1 MKKEDFD
8 ELIESVKEAGAIL
21 RGEKQPARVFHHP
34 SPAVTTPPQEAF
46 AICIETDDPELLH
59 VLKVYQVQLLAGG
72 SVLLNDEAGE
82 AAIYPASNFILLELP
97 REVEEVLSRV
107 A

>member
-34 SPAVTTPPQEAF
+34 TNAATPPQEAF

>member
-1 MKKEDFD
+1 MKKEDFE
-8 ELIESVKEAGAIL
+8 ELLGSVKEGFAIL
-21 RGEKQPARVFHHP
+21 RGERQPARVFYRP
-34 SPAVTTPPQEAF
+34 SVAAAPPREAF

-59 VLKVYQVQLLAGG
+59 VRKLYQVQLLDGG
-72 SVLLNDEAGE
+72 HVLVVDEAGE
-82 AAIYPASNFILLELP
+82 TAIYPIDNFILLELP

>member
-1 MKKEDFD
+1 MKKEDFE
-8 ELIESVKEAGAIL
+8 ELLESAREAGAIL
-21 RGEKQPARVFHHP
+21 RGEKQPARVFYHP
-34 SPAVTTPPQEAF
+34 TTAAAPPQEAF

-59 VLKVYQVQLLAGG
+59 VRKLYQVQLLSGG
-72 SVLLNDEAGE
+72 SVALTDEAGE
-82 AAIYPASNFILLELP
+82 TAIYPADHFILLELP

>member
-1 MKKEDFD
+1 MKKEDFE
-8 ELIESVKEAGAIL
+8 ELIEGVKEAGAIL
-21 RGEKQPARVFHHP
+21 RGEKQPARVFYHP
-34 SPAVTTPPQEAF
+34 SPAPRPKQEAF

-59 VLKVYQVQLLAGG
+59 VRKVYQVQLLAGG
-72 SVLLNDEAGE
+72 SVALIDEAGE
-82 AAIYPASNFILLELP
+82 TAIYPADNFILLELP